1 MVGGANF
8 SGESLNKNSISL
20 PEFKKKNSE
29 IRRDIFLKT
38 EDFLE
43 IDARLQDRKKFPVLL
58 YCYQFLFL
66 QFPSLNRV
74 RNNFFI

>member
-1 MVGGANF
+1 MIGGANF

-29 IRRDIFLKT
+29 IRRDIFLET

-43 IDARLQDRKKFPVLL
+43 IDARL
-58 YCYQFLFL
+58 
-66 QFPSLNRV
+66 
-74 RNNFFI
+74 

>member
-20 PEFKKKNSE
+20 PELKKKNSE
-29 IRRDIFLKT
+29 IRRDIFLET

-43 IDARLQDRKKFPVLL
+43 IDARL
-58 YCYQFLFL
+58 
-66 QFPSLNRV
+66 
-74 RNNFFI
+74 

>member
-20 PEFKKKNSE
+20 PEFKKKKNSE
-29 IRRDIFLKT
+29 IRRDIFLET

-43 IDARLQDRKKFPVLL
+43 IDARL
-58 YCYQFLFL
+58 
-66 QFPSLNRV
+66 
-74 RNNFFI
+74 